1 MKKENTKLMRD
12 RLKHARAHMGGGF
25 SSSSNLLVIVMLVV
39 ALTGSGVG
47 LYYAYVRKG
56 AKESDAYLAKRS
68 GEYHAG
74 VDEPHDDSGVVRPPA
89 PPSAGSMMQ
98 MTPSQDNRMP
108 IKDMKDDGAV
118 LFPGLPPAAPPT
130 PDMFPGLPPATP
142 PSADMFPG
150 LPPAAPPSAKEMS
163 PLGDMAAPHCM
174 SKQEMMKHVRG
185 LYSSIPQLHGHIFET
200 VQAWHIN
207 RVDEIRNSKTP
218 SVSMENLS
226 KMIFKLYTLLAFN
239 VQHVT
244 QIVRSQLVCD
254 RARGGNNDAGTR
266 MSTVIMD
273 VVAQAFAYEAETYK
287 RYFMYAVTASRP
299 NPTADDVEEMWSKL
313 LGVPRVHQRSVTA
326 YNDLVAHILS
336 MDRQLP
342 SAMREFPDDLVA
354 PGRF

>member
-1 MKKENTKLMRD
+1 MKKENTKLVRD
-12 RLKHARAHMGGGF
+12 RLKHARAHMGGG
-25 SSSSNLLVIVMLVV
+25 SSSSSTNLLVIVMLVV

-56 AKESDAYLAKRS
+56 AKEPDAYLAKRS

-98 MTPSQDNRMP
+98 MNPSQDNRMP

-130 PDMFPGLPPATP
+130 PDMFPGLPPA
-142 PSADMFPG
+142 
-150 LPPAAPPSAKEMS
+150 APPSAKEMS
-163 PLGDMAAPHCM
+163 PLADMTAPHCM

-185 LYSSIPQLHGHIFET
+185 LYSSIPQLHGQIFET

-226 KMIFKLYTLLAFN
+226 KMIFKLYQLLAFN
-239 VQHVT
+239 VQHVS
-244 QIVRSQLVCD
+244 QIVRSQLACV
-254 RARGGNNDAGTR
+254 RARRGSNDAGTR
-266 MSTVIMD
+266 MSMVIMD
-273 VVAQAFAYEAETYK
+273 VVAQAFEYEAMTYN
-287 RYFMYAVTASRP
+287 RYFMYALSRRQT
-299 NPTADDVEEMWSKL
+299 PTADDVEEMWSKL